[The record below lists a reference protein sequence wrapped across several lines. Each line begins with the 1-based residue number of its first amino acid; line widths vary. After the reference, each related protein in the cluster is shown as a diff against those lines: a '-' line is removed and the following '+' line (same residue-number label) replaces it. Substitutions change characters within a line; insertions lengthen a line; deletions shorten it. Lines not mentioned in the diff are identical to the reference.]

1 MSFRTIL
8 LASAFAAALTAPNSA
23 IAENR
28 LALVIGNSAYRTASA
43 LPNPANDARAVTEL
57 LQSAKFEV
65 VTAADLSQDDMRR
78 AIGEFAATVKRK
90 GPDTVA
96 VVYYAGHGVQVGGE
110 NFLIPVDAN
119 IKSEAEVALYAIR
132 FDDLMNALEAAPTKA
147 RIVILDACRNN
158 PFADM
163 QKTVGRGLAMVNAPV
178 GSVVAYSTS
187 PGTEAEDGRGS
198 NSPFTAAFI
207 AAAKQPGVPV
217 EQTFKAVRLAVHHET
232 EGRQTPWE
240 VLSLTNNFSFF
251 PSGSDPSPAPPPVAG
266 VSIPASPGQTP
277 APIRVSLAA
286 PDAKVNPDRASD
298 KPAVRSAY
306 WKKMLRG
313 LSPEQ
318 AYNLVV
324 SEDDID
330 GYREFLVLYP
340 KAPQLA
346 RVRVITDRR
355 VEMVA
360 WYTAVTAN
368 SVGSY
373 RYFLARYASS
383 DMAATAQ
390 TLMQRA
396 ATRSLL
402 ANSDPAAL
410 GCNCSVV
417 PTRRTDNT
425 KPATAPKPSRN
436 AQRQS
441 APAREVIVNEPAG
454 PPPPVGIG
462 IGIGGIG
469 IGGGGIG
476 IGSPGR
482 GSPGGGMGGRS
493 PSGGSSPGGHQ
504 GGGTRR

>member
-1 MSFRTIL
+1 MSIRSTL
-8 LASAFAAALTAPNSA
+8 LAIACAAAMTAPVAA

-65 VTAADLSQDDMRR
+65 TTAADLSQIDMRR
-78 AIGEFAATVKRK
+78 VIVDFAETVKRK
-90 GPDTVA
+90 GPNTVA

-158 PFADM
+158 PFAEM

-217 EQTFKAVRLAVHHET
+217 EQTFKAVRLAVHSET

-251 PSGSDPSPAPPPVAG
+251 PTGADPGPASSSPAAG
-266 VSIPASPGQTP
+266 SSIPAGPGQTP
-277 APIRVSLAA
+277 AATRVSLTA
-286 PDAKVNPDRASD
+286 PDAKVNPERASD

-346 RVRVITDRR
+346 RVRAISDRR
-355 VEMVA
+355 LEMVA
-360 WYTAVTAN
+360 WYTAVSAN
-368 SVGSY
+368 SVGAY
-373 RYFLARYASS
+373 RYFLGRYGSS

-396 ATRSLL
+396 ATRALL
-402 ANSDPAAL
+402 ASNDPAAL

-425 KPATAPKPSRN
+425 RPAPASQPTRN
-436 AQRQS
+436 ARRD
-441 APAREVIVNEPAG
+441 APAREVIVNEPAA
-454 PPPPVGIG
+454 PSIPIGIG
-462 IGIGGIG
+462 IGIGG
-469 IGGGGIG
+469 GGMG

-482 GSPGGGMGGRS
+482 VSPGGGTGGRPQGGSHS
-493 PSGGSSPGGHQ
+493 PSGG
-504 GGGTRR
+504 TRR